1 MNDKAISVSI
11 VMGSR
16 SDFELMRQSGE
27 LLDKISINYEY
38 FISSIHRTPERT
50 LEYAKKLKQRN
61 IKVVIAAAGMANHL
75 SGILAAMTMLPVI
88 AVPIAASLGGV
99 DALLSSIQMPPGT
112 PVATVSINGAVNA
125 ALLAARILAISDTA
139 VSKRLDE
146 YMKIRKSEY
155 LEKCKIP

>member
-146 YMKIRKSEY
+146 YIKIRKSEY